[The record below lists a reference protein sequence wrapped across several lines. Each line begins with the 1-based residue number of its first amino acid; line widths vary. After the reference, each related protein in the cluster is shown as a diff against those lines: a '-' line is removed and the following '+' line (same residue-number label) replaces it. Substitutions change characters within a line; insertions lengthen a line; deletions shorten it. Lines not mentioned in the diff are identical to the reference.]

1 MNSVT
6 IHTPLISQFLLPYR
20 APNGYVPLFGHSQTK
35 FLTYLYADIGTIYQ
49 VSLLLLLFSSGLL
62 TTSHFNLRFV
72 GMNHKYVFFHV
83 FPMTPMLTI
92 LLQFSM
98 DYYEETKKL
107 KKMIKEEG
115 LNHMRYAYDGWHT
128 DLSI

>member
-1 MNSVT
+1 MS
-6 IHTPLISQFLLPYR
+6 PLRP
-20 APNGYVPLFGHSQTK
+20 PQTK

-49 VSLLLLLFSSGLL
+49 VSLFLSTPLIFRV
-62 TTSHFNLRFV
+62 THHISHFNLRFV
-72 GMNHKYVFFHV
+72 GMNHKYVFSP
-83 FPMTPMLTI
+83 FPMTPVLT
-92 LLQFSM
+92 LLLHFTSM
-98 DYYEETKKL
+98 DYYQETKKL